1 MIFII
6 SYILLVQR
14 AMLSTLRKLSHL
26 ICETIYKV
34 GMIVISTFEM
44 KTE

>member
-1 MIFII
+1 MMIFII

-14 AMLSTLRKLSHL
+14 DTLRKLSHL
-26 ICETIYKV
+26 ICETVYKV
-34 GMIVISTFEM
+34 GMIVITTFEM